1 MITSSWKAFLSMK
14 QIPKYYELY
23 YQDNPKEKYHFLSSV
38 RECLKHSPGS
48 TKERKFG
55 IKAHY
60 RGLISS
66 DTCALL
72 LLTCLEGWENRF
84 PVSTSSVL
92 LCHFELGLQRTAVV
106 GMKFLG
112 GCQRWRYSVAFRL
125 RSFIF
130 SISHFCPFLSSDW
143 LIARYNDQ
151 MPPVRWVSQS
161 KKTAFPPKLSTIKS
175 RHEEK
180 HILKPRQAKDFKK
193 FSPKH
198 PCPVSST
205 SGVLLNLLSHRVRRD
220 RGETFYTGP
229 TPVLSPTL
237 TQEQN
242 CCTT

>member
-1 MITSSWKAFLSMK
+1 MGEQVPS
-14 QIPKYYELY
+14 
-23 YQDNPKEKYHFLSSV
+23 
-38 RECLKHSPGS
+38 KH
-48 TKERKFG
+48 
-55 IKAHY
+55 
-60 RGLISS
+60 
-66 DTCALL
+66 
-72 LLTCLEGWENRF
+72 
-84 PVSTSSVL
+84 L
-92 LCHFELGLQRTAVV
+92 LCASLSFRAGVAKNCCCRHEI
-106 GMKFLG
+106 LG
-112 GCQRWRYSVAFRL
+112 GWQRWCYSVAFRL

-237 TQEQN
+237 AQEQN

>member
-14 QIPKYYELY
+14 QTPKYYELY
-23 YQDNPKEKYHFLSSV
+23 YQDHPKEKYHFLSSV

-112 GCQRWRYSVAFRL
+112 GGSGGVIQWHFGLDHLFSLSLISAPFYLVIDWLLGTMTRCHQYAGFHKVRKRL
-125 RSFIF
+125 SLQNYLQLNPDMKK
-130 SISHFCPFLSSDW
+130 SISWSP
-143 LIARYNDQ
+143 ARL
-151 MPPVRWVSQS
+151 
-161 KKTAFPPKLSTIKS
+161 KTLRNSLQN
-175 RHEEK
+175 
-180 HILKPRQAKDFKK
+180 ILAQCHQPLECFWI
-193 FSPKH
+193 
-198 PCPVSST
+198 
-205 SGVLLNLLSHRVRRD
+205 
-220 RGETFYTGP
+220 FYRT
-229 TPVLSPTL
+229 
-237 TQEQN
+237 E
-242 CCTT
+242 